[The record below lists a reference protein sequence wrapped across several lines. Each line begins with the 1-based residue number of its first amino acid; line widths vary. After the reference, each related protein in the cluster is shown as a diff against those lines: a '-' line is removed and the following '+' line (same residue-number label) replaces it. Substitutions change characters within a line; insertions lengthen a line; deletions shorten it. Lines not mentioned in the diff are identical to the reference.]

1 LSNAILR
8 QTNDGKILFFCPG
21 CKGVHGINVAE
32 GKRPCWKWNNSMEK
46 PTFKPSILVSYGD
59 NTEQAWSCTARR
71 TAVNRVCHSFITD
84 GKIKFCNDSTHDLA
98 GKTVDLPE
106 FETNFQKWADDDC
119 S

>member
-1 LSNAILR
+1 MSNAILR

-59 NTEQAWSCTARR
+59 N
-71 TAVNRVCHSFITD
+71 RVCHSFITD
-84 GKIKFCNDSTHDLA
+84 GKIKYCNDSTHDLA